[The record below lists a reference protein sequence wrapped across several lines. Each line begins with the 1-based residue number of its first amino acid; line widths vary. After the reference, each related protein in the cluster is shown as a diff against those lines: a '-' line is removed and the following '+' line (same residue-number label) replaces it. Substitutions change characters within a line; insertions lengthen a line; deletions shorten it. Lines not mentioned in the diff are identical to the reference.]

1 MDEKARVHFQ
11 MGDIF
16 VRLAGVQFESEFRA
30 KFIGRACKQF
40 AKCIRYAPDGAFN
53 EDI

>member
-30 KFIGRACKQF
+30 KFIGRASKQF
-40 AKCIRYAPDGAFN
+40 AKCM
-53 EDI
+53 